1 MLYTTIDTLNFDILL
16 GIFECYRLDDEE
28 NWNLQLF
35 HLNMYIPLTKGSR
48 TLDLLTHLPL
58 LPLVVDYR
66 SGDAGEDNR
75 AILYAIQQRD
85 RIFRIVFQAPSSI
98 LHKLTMSMD
107 EPFPRLETLSLLSMA
122 KPEEGTELI
131 LASTLLAPNLRHLT
145 LRNLCLPTGLQ
156 LLTSAL
162 SLVTLDLTDIQA
174 PGSLSPEHLVV
185 HIRLMARLEELS
197 VSFTIPVPR
206 PRAEGELLRAP
217 KTSVTLPSLK
227 QFRFRGVAAYLESLV
242 ARIRAPLLQRFSII
256 LFNQLA
262 FTLPRLS
269 RFINAQEGLGY
280 RTASVK
286 FDHEA
291 VSIAIRHPMHLS
303 DGVFDLDVRCN
314 QFDWQVD
321 SVGQVCGALLP
332 VLFAAETLALYFY
345 GPTLPSKWQGGV
357 GSTVWH
363 DLLLPF
369 NGVKKLWIDT
379 ALSLELS
386 SALQPDE
393 GLGSSPDRLLPE
405 LRELE
410 TKLEIG
416 QAKNAFTPFLDARR
430 LAGHPVDLCTSQ
442 PVFIMPLSDTMT
454 SLPEIRSEQ
463 IRKRIFTH
471 SSLAENHRYNFQAPE
486 SDPSP
491 DNEE

>member
-1 MLYTTIDTLNFDILL
+1 
-16 GIFECYRLDDEE
+16 
-28 NWNLQLF
+28 
-35 HLNMYIPLTKGSR
+35 
-48 TLDLLTHLPL
+48 
-58 LPLVVDYR
+58 
-66 SGDAGEDNR
+66 
-75 AILYAIQQRD
+75 
-85 RIFRIVFQAPSSI
+85 
-98 LHKLTMSMD
+98 
-107 EPFPRLETLSLLSMA
+107 
-122 KPEEGTELI
+122 
-131 LASTLLAPNLRHLT
+131 
-145 LRNLCLPTGLQ
+145 
-156 LLTSAL
+156 
-162 SLVTLDLTDIQA
+162 
-174 PGSLSPEHLVV
+174 
-185 HIRLMARLEELS
+185 MARLEELS

-242 ARIRAPLLQRFSII
+242 ARIRAPLLQRISII

-280 RTASVK
+280 RTVSVK

-321 SVGQVCGALLP
+321 SAGQVCGALLP
-332 VLFAAETLALYFY
+332 VLSDAEKLALYFY
-345 GPTLPSKWQGGV
+345 GPTLPPKWQGEV

-386 SALQPDE
+386 SLQPDE

-430 LAGHPVDLCTSQ
+430 LAGHPVDLCSSQ
-442 PVFIMPLSDTMT
+442 PVFITPLFDTMP
-454 SLPEIRSEQ
+454 SLPEIRFDQ
-463 IRKRIFTH
+463 IRMRIFTH
-471 SSLAENHRYNFQAPE
+471 NSLAEDQRYNFQAPE
-486 SDPSP
+486 SDASP

>member
-1 MLYTTIDTLNFDILL
+1 
-16 GIFECYRLDDEE
+16 
-28 NWNLQLF
+28 
-35 HLNMYIPLTKGSR
+35 MYIPLTKGSR

-85 RIFRIVFQAPSSI
+85 RIFRIVLQAPSSI
-98 LHKLTMSMD
+98 LHKLTMPMD
-107 EPFPRLETLSLLSMA
+107 ESFPRLETLSLLPMA

-156 LLTSAL
+156 LLASAL

-174 PGSLSPEHLVV
+174 PGYLSPEHLVV

-206 PRAEGELLRAP
+206 PRAEGKLLRAP

-242 ARIRAPLLQRFSII
+242 ARIRAPLLQRISII

-269 RFINAQEGLGY
+269 QFISAQEGLGY
-280 RTASVK
+280 RTVSVK

-303 DGVFDLDVRCN
+303 DGVFDIDVRCN

-321 SVGQVCGALLP
+321 SAGQVCGALLP
-332 VLFAAETLALYFY
+332 VLSDAEKLALYFY
-345 GPTLPSKWQGGV
+345 GPTLPPKWQGEV

-386 SALQPDE
+386 SLQPDE

-430 LAGHPVDLCTSQ
+430 LAGHPVDLCSSQ
-442 PVFIMPLSDTMT
+442 PVFIMPLFDTMP

-463 IRKRIFTH
+463 IRMRIFTH
-471 SSLAENHRYNFQAPE
+471 NSLAEDQRYNFQAPE
-486 SDPSP
+486 SDLSP